1 MTDEQ
6 EDKLIRIL
14 LRLER
19 AVAETGIE
27 KPGLYEEIDSL
38 GTDFILSRDISE
50 E

>member
-19 AVAETGIE
+19 SIAETGIE
-27 KPGLYEEIDSL
+27 TPGLFEEIHSL
-38 GTDFILSRDISE
+38 GTDFILSREINDE
-50 E
+50 

>member
-19 AVAETGIE
+19 AIADIGIE
-27 KPGLYEEIDSL
+27 KPGLHEEIDSL
-38 GTDFILSRDISE
+38 GTDFILSRDINE